1 MVKNWLIL
9 GDEAFDSDDFP
20 MGLMRF
26 TLEEMKDWQNIAWK
40 QLVDIVNNN
49 ISEGRTH

>member
-20 MGLMRF
+20 MGIMHF
-26 TLEEMKDWQNIAWK
+26 SLEEMRDWQDIAWK
-40 QLVDIVNNN
+40 QFANIVNNK
-49 ISEGRTH
+49 RLVL